1 MIVPNIY
8 SNLFKSIDLSIH
20 KERHD
25 IEFGKDT
32 VFGAFKALDINFK
45 NSRNSL
51 KQSTIIS
58 LFEGLDQIKTMG
70 FLIKH

>member
-1 MIVPNIY
+1 MN
-8 SNLFKSIDLSIH
+8 

-25 IEFGKDT
+25 IAFGKDT
-32 VFGAFKALDINFK
+32 AFGALEALDINFK